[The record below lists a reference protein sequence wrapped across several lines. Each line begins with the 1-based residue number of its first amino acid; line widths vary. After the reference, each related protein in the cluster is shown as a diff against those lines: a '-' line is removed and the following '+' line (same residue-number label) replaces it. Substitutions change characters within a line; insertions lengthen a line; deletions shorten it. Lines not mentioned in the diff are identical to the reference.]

1 MKLEGLNIGCIGCGN
16 MGGAIMGGLA
26 KTSPCTLW
34 GYDPNTQC
42 QNALTAQGISMV
54 NDPLDLAQ
62 HSQIIIIGV
71 KPHLVEKVLTDLQP
85 TLTQDSVILSIAAGI
100 SLHTMQSAI
109 KKICPVIRCMPNTPA
124 LVGQGV
130 FAFCFED
137 TALRAEQKALMMH
150 LFKNIGLCLELPEK
164 QFTAF
169 SAFMGAGPAY
179 VFHFMN
185 ALVQAGVTL
194 GFSRAESK
202 NMVDALVTG
211 SAQMSSLAEQNL
223 THLRDQVC
231 SPAGL
236 TIAGVNHLERTA
248 VGGHIVDAVL
258 EAEKRGKAMEQ

>member
-1 MKLEGLNIGCIGCGN
+1 MKLEGLHIGCIGCGN
-16 MGGAIMGGLA
+16 MGGAIMGGFA

-34 GYDPNTQC
+34 GYDPNIQC
-42 QNALTAQGISMV
+42 QNALKSVGISIFDNPV
-54 NDPLDLAQ
+54 DLAHHCQ
-62 HSQIIIIGV
+62 VIIIGV

-85 TLTQDSVILSIAAGI
+85 TLTQDSVVLSIAAGI
-100 SLHTMQSAI
+100 SLATMQSAV
-109 KKICPVIRCMPNTPA
+109 KNVCPVIRCMPNTPA
-124 LVGQGV
+124 LVGDGV

-137 TALRAEQKALMMH
+137 ETLRSEQKSIIMD

-202 NMVDALVTG
+202 HMVDALVTG
-211 SAQMSSLAEQNL
+211 SAKMSSLSEHNL
-223 THLRDQVC
+223 PHLRDQVC

-248 VGGHIVDAVL
+248 VGGHIVDAIL
-258 EAEKRGKAMEQ
+258 EAEKRGKAMEK